1 MSLSRF
7 AAVLGYLSLVIASS
21 LVCEFATA
29 AEPAPEKTFRAG
41 AYAQNI
47 NPQTFPMSS
56 NGNMSD
62 KQATKITDDLHARCL
77 VLDDGR
83 TKLAI
88 VVVDSCM
95 IMRRE
100 FDEAKR
106 MATEATGIPTDK
118 ILISATHTHTGVTAA
133 GVFQSEPDPSYLP
146 YLSAQIAKGIKAA
159 HDSLQPAE
167 IGFGVGKNDRQVFNR
182 RWYLKP
188 GTMPVNPFG
197 TTVDKVKMNP
207 GRANPNLV
215 KPAGPIDPDVSIVSV
230 RTAGGRPLALL
241 ANYSLH
247 YVGGREAFS
256 ADYFGEFAKRIG
268 ELLQADGAG
277 ADTKLEGSKRPTFVG
292 IMSNGTSGDINNV
305 DFRKPG
311 ARQAPGEQLKIVAD
325 DVAQTALE
333 VYKKIEHKKWLP
345 LAMAERE
352 IELGVRIPSKEDL
365 AVAEAAL
372 AKAGPGPYKAISD
385 IYARETTL
393 LAKYDPTVKVK
404 LQAIRL
410 GDLAIT
416 STPCETFV
424 EIGLAL
430 KKAHRSGPLF
440 TIELANGYNGYLPT
454 PEQMDLGGYETW
466 RARSSYLER
475 DAATKITATLVE
487 LLGELSK

>member
-1 MSLSRF
+1 MNSIYC
-7 AAVLGYLSLVIASS
+7 YLFRSFIVVASS
-21 LVCEFATA
+21 LACEFATA
-29 AEPAPEKTFRAG
+29 ADPSSEKVFRAG
-41 AYAQNI
+41 AYAI
-47 NPQTFPMSS
+47 TVNPQTFPMSS
-56 NGNMSD
+56 NGNMTD

-83 TKLAI
+83 LKLAI

-95 IMRRE
+95 ILRHE
-100 FDEAKR
+100 LDEAKR
-106 MATEATGIPTDK
+106 MASAATGIPADR
-118 ILISATHTHTGVTAA
+118 ILISATHTHSAVTA
-133 GVFQSEPDPSYLP
+133 GSVFQSDPDPTYLP
-146 YLSAQIAKGIKAA
+146 YLSAQIAKGIQQA
-159 HDSLQPAE
+159 HASLQPAE

-197 TTVDKVKMNP
+197 NTDDKVKMNP

-215 KPAGPIDPDVSIVSV
+215 KQAGPIDPDVSIVSV

-256 ADYFGEFAKRIG
+256 ADYFGEFANKIG
-268 ELLQADGAG
+268 ELLE

-305 DFRKPG
+305 DFTKP
-311 ARQAPGEQLKIVAD
+311 APQQRPGEQLKIVAD
-325 DVAQTALE
+325 DVAATAFE
-333 VYKKIEHKKWLP
+333 VYKQIEHKKWLP

-352 IELGVRIPSKEDL
+352 IELGVRLPSADDL
-365 AVAEAAL
+365 AEAKEQL

-385 IYARETTL
+385 IYARETTF
-393 LAKYDPTVKVK
+393 LAKYPPTVKVK

-430 KKAHRSGPLF
+430 KKLHPTGPLF

-475 DAATKITATLVE
+475 EAATKITATLAE
-487 LLGELSK
+487 LLKEVAK

>member
-1 MSLSRF
+1 MSLVRF
-7 AAVLGYLSLVIASS
+7 VVVAALSLMLSA
-21 LVCEFATA
+21 ENGFA
-29 AEPAPEKTFRAG
+29 AEPAAEKIFRAG

-62 KQATKITDDLHARCL
+62 KLATKITDDLHARCL
-77 VLDDGR
+77 VLDDGK

-133 GVFQSEPDPSYLP
+133 GVFQSEPDPAYLP

-167 IGFGVGKNDRQVFNR
+167 IGFGVGQNDRQVFNR

-197 TTVDKVKMNP
+197 TTVDQVKMNP

-215 KPAGPIDPDVSIVSV
+215 KQAGPIDPDVSIVSV

-268 ELLQADGAG
+268 ELLRADGAG

-365 AVAEAAL
+365 ATAEAAL

-393 LAKYDPTVKVK
+393 LAKYEPTVKVK

>member
-1 MSLSRF
+1 MNSLSRLF
-7 AAVLGYLSLVIASS
+7 AYLLLAVPLVA
-21 LVCEFATA
+21 CDFAVA
-29 AEPAPEKTFRAG
+29 AEPPAAATEKVFRAG
-41 AYAQNI
+41 AFAVNI
-47 NPQTFPMSS
+47 NPQSFPMSS

-100 FDEAKR
+100 LDEAKR
-106 MATEATGIPTDK
+106 MATEATGIPSDK

-133 GVFQSEPDPSYLP
+133 GVFQSEPNPEYLP
-146 YLSAQIAKGIKAA
+146 YLSAQIAKGIKQA
-159 HDSLQPAE
+159 HDNLAPAE

-182 RWYLKP
+182 RWFLKP

-197 TTVDKVKMNP
+197 NTDDKVKMNP

-230 RTAGGRPLALL
+230 RTASGRPLALL

-247 YVGGREAFS
+247 YVGGFEAFS
-256 ADYFGEFAKRIG
+256 ADYFGAFASKIG
-268 ELLQADGAG
+268 ELLEADA
-277 ADTKLEGSKRPTFVG
+277 KLEGSKRPTFVG

-311 ARQAPGEQLKIVAD
+311 ERQKGGEQLKIVAD

-352 IELGVRIPSKEDL
+352 IELGVRIPSADEL
-365 AVAEAAL
+365 AQAEAQL

-385 IYARETTL
+385 IYARETML

-404 LQAIRL
+404 LQAIRI
-410 GDLAIT
+410 GELAIV

-430 KKAHRSGPLF
+430 KKAHPTGPLF

-475 DAATKITATLVE
+475 DAATKITKTLTE
-487 LLGELSK
+487 LLGELAK

>member
-1 MSLSRF
+1 MHSLSRF
-7 AAVLGYLSLVIASS
+7 SVVLTVVVASC
-21 LVCEFATA
+21 VACDFATA
-29 AEPAPEKTFRAG
+29 AEPSSAGDKIFRAG

-47 NPQTFPMSS
+47 NPQSLPMSS
-56 NGNMSD
+56 NGNMTD

-83 TKLAI
+83 TKLAV

-100 FDEAKR
+100 LDEAKR
-106 MATEATGIPTDK
+106 MASAATGIPVDK

-146 YLSAQIAKGIKAA
+146 YLSAQIAKGITQA
-159 HDSLQPAE
+159 HASLQPAE

-182 RWYLKP
+182 RWFLKP
-188 GTMPVNPFG
+188 DTMPVNPFG
-197 TTVDKVKMNP
+197 NTDDKVKMNP

-215 KPAGPIDPDVSIVSV
+215 KQAGSIDPDVSIVSV
-230 RTAGGRPLALL
+230 RTASGRPLALL

-256 ADYFGEFAKRIG
+256 ADYFGEFALKIG
-268 ELLQADGAG
+268 ELLE

-311 ARQAPGEQLKIVAD
+311 ARQAPGEQLKLVAD
-325 DVAQTALE
+325 DLAQTAFE

-352 IELGVRIPSKEDL
+352 VELGVRKPSAAEL
-365 AVAEAAL
+365 AEAKQQL

-385 IYARETTL
+385 IYAREATL
-393 LAKYDPTVKVK
+393 LAEYPATVKAK

-430 KKAHRSGPLF
+430 KKLHPTGPLF

-475 DAATKITATLVE
+475 NAATKITATLAE
-487 LLGELSK
+487 LLQDVAK